1 VTAGDPEV
9 PGSDPLT
16 RIEQKLDEV
25 LKFMAELRP
34 YLPLLGKASTF
45 LHNPAMAWRRNRGGN

>member
-1 VTAGDPEV
+1 M